1 MKFRTLVAESLE
13 KDDAKRF
20 KEIIEAKLMSSYH
33 TRQKALVKKIHEE
46 SDPETAMVTAVQ
58 NASKSFGGSDFVYNQ
73 GVLTL
78 SVPCAKASI
87 DFAKYLDSN
96 DSVES
101 YEVTTVASD
110 DNNGSPVDLEVDR
123 VAEDAVCDFTI
134 YFATDNVRFESVE
147 ITEKV
152 KEDDMSDEEDS
163 SEDDSEDMSD
173 EEDDEEEVEEG
184 CKGKKKP
191 MVKETFEPIEFT
203 DGLLEVNKVVAFLGG
218 LKQIKMAC
226 PPGQK
231 WDPTAKKCVK
241 MSAGENRTRHIAS
254 LKAARKAQS
263 KQGMIAVK
271 RAKSMKKRIAAG
283 Y

>member
-1 MKFRTLVAESLE
+1 MTSFTIKESSL
-13 KDDAKRF
+13 
-20 KEIIEAKLMSSYH
+20 
-33 TRQKALVKKIHEE
+33 
-46 SDPETAMVTAVQ
+46 
-58 NASKSFGGSDFVYNQ
+58 
-73 GVLTL
+73 L

-163 SEDDSEDMSD
+163 SEDDSEETSEGEDESSESSD
-173 EEDDEEEVEEG
+173 EEDDEEEVKEG

-191 MVKETFEPIEFT
+191 MVKESFEPIEFT
-203 DGLLEVNKVVAFLGG
+203 DGLLEANKVVTFLAGIEEDQDG
-218 LKQIKMAC
+218 LPSWSEMGSDCQEVRQDDC
-226 PPGQK
+226 
-231 WDPTAKKCVK
+231 
-241 MSAGENRTRHIAS
+241 R
-254 LKAARKAQS
+254 
-263 KQGMIAVK
+263 
-271 RAKSMKKRIAAG
+271 
-283 Y
+283 